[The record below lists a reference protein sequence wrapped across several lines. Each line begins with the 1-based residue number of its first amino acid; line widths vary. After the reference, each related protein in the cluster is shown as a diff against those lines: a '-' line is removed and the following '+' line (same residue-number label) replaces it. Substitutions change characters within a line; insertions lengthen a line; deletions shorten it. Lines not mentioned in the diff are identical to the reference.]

1 MKKIESKD
9 ETKRLIGQ
17 NFFRGMDG
25 RDQDER
31 DLGLNELKKQIFK
44 DQNKT
49 NDREYINE
57 IPEHLSK
64 PAGFNYE
71 VKE

>member
-1 MKKIESKD
+1 
-9 ETKRLIGQ
+9 
-17 NFFRGMDG
+17 MDG

-31 DLGLNELKKQIFK
+31 DLGLNELKKQMFK

-57 IPEHLSK
+57 IPQHLSK